1 MSSRDWQEAGSICN
15 AQTLTT
21 SMAFWP
27 LVRMRTLQGAKHSA
41 SCSRGLRIPVKAH
54 KPNRV
59 KCRPPLLNTYDSASR
74 TARRAPER
82 GKDKQLDFFDSTAFP
97 SLPPLLLSTSS
108 AASWQPAI
116 SRLISKLSLHKR
128 CGKGNN
134 SRFDSPEARLSWLI
148 KLSASKFHNP
158 LGPAQPLISLARTT
172 RVRSTTVQ

>member
-1 MSSRDWQEAGSICN
+1 M
-15 AQTLTT
+15 
-21 SMAFWP
+21 
-27 LVRMRTLQGAKHSA
+27 
-41 SCSRGLRIPVKAH
+41 
-54 KPNRV
+54 
-59 KCRPPLLNTYDSASR
+59 NTYDSASL

-82 GKDKQLDFFDSTAFP
+82 GKDKQLDFLDSTAFP

-128 CGKGNN
+128 CGKDTS